1 MVHVIP
7 LGEQDIESHCLN
19 GSTSIS
25 GIRLG
30 GGMNYAEV
38 LLHRFGIIGPDGG
51 LGKGLCKSFEKLQAG
66 PLATIFKT
74 TPPDVDHSE
83 DVNFMPV
90 ESLSKGKE
98 TRFSKLNKPDN
109 VDITIELKGDSMMLI
124 VIVSIPC
131 FHVV

>member
-83 DVNFMPV
+83 DGMKQCYLIFHTNIF
-90 ESLSKGKE
+90 
-98 TRFSKLNKPDN
+98 
-109 VDITIELKGDSMMLI
+109 TICCDFFF
-124 VIVSIPC
+124 V
-131 FHVV
+131 HVLCLFL

>member
-83 DVNFMPV
+83 DV